1 MDSLPA
7 EPQGSPR
14 ILEWVAYPFS
24 SGSSHLRKRT
34 GLLHYRWILY
44 QLSYLSGKPNTN
56 LELGGECSNG
66 FLSDQSVPTNI
77 FAGFLFCFVL
87 FCFVLFFAGGGWL
100 LTLPSAITFT
110 SCVPYHTSSNQSCY
124 CDWPRGDPMHTTSN
138 APGTRDWRKD
148 YTSRP
153 QHMRTSDWGPTQ

>member
-1 MDSLPA
+1 MGSQPFPSPGDLPYPGIEPGSSALQVDSLPT
-7 EPQGSPR
+7 E
-14 ILEWVAYPFS
+14 
-24 SGSSHLRKRT
+24 
-34 GLLHYRWILY
+34 
-44 QLSYLSGKPNTN
+44 LSGKPNTN

-77 FAGFLFCFVL
+77 FAGFVL
-87 FCFVLFFAGGGWL
+87 FVCFLRRSGWL

-153 QHMRTSDWGPTQ
+153 QHMRTSDCGPTQ